1 MCGRERPACTWLV
14 TVQARV
20 TALVANHDQAPI
32 GVRWKAYTVVID
44 ELSRLRDLEVG
55 WAVSATSLRKVAV
68 ELGVSH
74 AMVGKI
80 CVRSARAGGPANRR
94 RSGGW
99 VQPVARWLMLRRSTL
114 CVGCGVRLEVGSRGW
129 VDPEGRTVEC
139 GSCAPVADR
148 QG

>member
-1 MCGRERPACTWLV
+1 MSRPS
-14 TVQARV
+14 VQARV
-20 TALVANHDQAPI
+20 AALVANHEHASI

-55 WAVSATSLRKVAV
+55 WAVSATSLRRVAV

-80 CVRSARAGGPANRR
+80 CQRSVRAGGPVRR
-94 RSGGW
+94 RRAGGW
-99 VQPVARWLMLRRSTL
+99 VQPVARWLTLRRSAL
-114 CVGCGVRLEVGSRGW
+114 CVGCGVRLVVGGRGW

-139 GSCAPVADR
+139 GSCAPVPDR
-148 QG
+148 AA